1 MKKQSDMLQAY
12 LDTGY
17 TPEQV
22 RDMAFLYREKCQEV
36 ARLRSEMRELKER
49 DADIHTNDG
58 WIPVG
63 KFGLPR
69 GNEHDFRFWIT
80 IQYANGFRR
89 TIKAKWDCFDK
100 CFIHQNG
107 KKISQDV
114 IAYKYYSLPDPY
126 HPEQKGEPAP

>member
-63 KFGLPR
+63 KFGNIIL
-69 GNEHDFRFWIT
+69 FRI
-80 IQYANGFRR
+80 R
-89 TIKAKWDCFDK
+89 TTRSKKESR
-100 CFIHQNG
+100 HLNSG
-107 KKISQDV
+107 KV
-114 IAYKYYSLPDPY
+114 
-126 HPEQKGEPAP
+126 